1 LSKLSVERVKESVVV
16 GEPGMSEG
24 RRGLGRGLSALLGEV
39 DSAPAQAPGD
49 TVGGSREAPIELIR
63 RNPDQP
69 RRTFRED
76 DLVELSD
83 SIREKGVLQPILVRP
98 APGAA
103 GEYQIVAGER
113 RWRAAQRAGLKT
125 IPIMIRELDDLA
137 VLEIG
142 IIENVQRADLNALE
156 EALSYKV
163 LMDRFARTQEAIAQT
178 VGKSRSHVANTLRL
192 LALPEA
198 VQSYLTT
205 GELTAGHARA
215 IASAPDPTA
224 LAKEVIDKGL
234 SVRDAEALARR
245 TPNAAGEV
253 RAKPTGGRPA
263 RSKDTDTQS
272 LEADLS
278 SLLGLDVEID
288 DRGGAGAL
296 TIRYATLE
304 QLDDLCNRLTRSA

>member
-1 LSKLSVERVKESVVV
+1 
-16 GEPGMSEG
+16 MSEG

-39 DSAPAQAPGD
+39 DAAPAQAPGD
-49 TVGGSREAPIELIR
+49 AIGGSREAPIELIR

-125 IPIMIRELDDLA
+125 QPIIVRELDDLA

-142 IIENVQRADLNALE
+142 IIENVQRADLNAIE

-163 LMDRFARTQEAIAQT
+163 LIEKFGQTQEAISQT

-192 LALPEA
+192 LALPDS
-198 VQSYLTT
+198 VQHYVTS
-205 GELTAGHARA
+205 GEMTAGHARA
-215 IASAPDPTA
+215 IASAADPAA
-224 LAKEVIDKGL
+224 LAREVIDKGL

-253 RAKPTGGRPA
+253 RAKSPGAGRPA
-263 RSKDTDTQS
+263 KGKDTDTQS

-304 QLDDLCNRLTRSA
+304 QLDDLCNRLTRGA

>member
-1 LSKLSVERVKESVVV
+1 
-16 GEPGMSEG
+16 MSEG

-49 TVGGSREAPIELIR
+49 TAAGSRDAPIELVR

-69 RRTFRED
+69 RRTFREE

-98 APGAA
+98 APGAQ

-125 IPIMIRELDDLA
+125 IPIMVRELDDLA

-142 IIENVQRADLNALE
+142 IIENVQRADLNAIE

-163 LMDRFARTQEAIAQT
+163 LIDKFGQTQDMIAQT

-192 LALPEA
+192 LSLPDS
-198 VQSYLTT
+198 VQHYVTS
-205 GELTAGHARA
+205 GEMTAGHARA
-215 IASAPDPTA
+215 IANVPDPAA
-224 LAKEVIDKGL
+224 LAREVIDKGL

-245 TPNAAGEV
+245 APTADGEA
-253 RAKPTGGRPA
+253 RAKSSGGRPPK
-263 RSKDTDTQS
+263 SKDTDTQS

-304 QLDDLCNRLTRSA
+304 QLDDLCNRLTRGA

>member
-1 LSKLSVERVKESVVV
+1 
-16 GEPGMSEG
+16 MSEG

-39 DSAPAQAPGD
+39 DSAPPQAPGD
-49 TVGGSREAPIELIR
+49 TGVGSREAPIELVR

-76 DLVELSD
+76 DLVELAD

-98 APGAA
+98 APGAS

-125 IPIMIRELDDLA
+125 IPIMVRELDDLA

-142 IIENVQRADLNALE
+142 IIENVQRADLNAIE

-163 LMDRFARTQEAIAQT
+163 LIDKFGQTQELIAQT

-192 LALPEA
+192 LSLPDS
-198 VQSYLTT
+198 VQHYVTS
-205 GELTAGHARA
+205 GEMTAGHARA
-215 IASAPDPTA
+215 IANVPDPAA
-224 LAKEVIDKGL
+224 LAREVIDKGL

-245 TPNAAGEV
+245 APTADGEA
-253 RAKPTGGRPA
+253 RPKPTGSKAPRV
-263 RSKDTDTQS
+263 KDTDTQA

-278 SLLGLDVEID
+278 SVLGLDVEID
-288 DRGGAGAL
+288 HRDGTGAL

-304 QLDDLCNRLTRSA
+304 QLDDLCNRLTRGH

>member
-1 LSKLSVERVKESVVV
+1 
-16 GEPGMSEG
+16 M
-24 RRGLGRGLSALLGEV
+24 LGEV
-39 DSAPAQAPGD
+39 DAAPAQAPGE
-49 TVGGSREAPIELIR
+49 TGAGSRDAPIELVR

-69 RRTFRED
+69 RRTFREE

-98 APGAA
+98 APGAQ

-125 IPIMIRELDDLA
+125 IPIMVRELDDLA

-142 IIENVQRADLNALE
+142 IIENVQRADLNAIE

-163 LMDRFARTQEAIAQT
+163 LIDKFGQTQEMIAQT

-192 LALPEA
+192 LSLPDS
-198 VQSYLTT
+198 VQHYVTS
-205 GELTAGHARA
+205 GEMTAGHARA
-215 IASAPDPTA
+215 IANVPDPAA
-224 LAKEVIDKGL
+224 LAREVIDKGL

-245 TPNAAGEV
+245 APDASGEA
-253 RAKPTGGRPA
+253 RAKSTGGRPSK
-263 RSKDTDTQS
+263 SKDTDTQS

-304 QLDDLCNRLTRSA
+304 QLDDLCNRLTRGA

>member
-1 LSKLSVERVKESVVV
+1 
-16 GEPGMSEG
+16 MSEG

-49 TVGGSREAPIELIR
+49 TAGGSREAPIELIR

-69 RRTFRED
+69 RKTFHEE

-83 SIREKGVLQPILVRP
+83 SIREKGILQPILVRP

-125 IPIMIRELDDLA
+125 IPIIIRELDDLA

-156 EALSYKV
+156 EAQSYKV
-163 LMDRFARTQEAIAQT
+163 LMDKFGRTQEAIAQT
-178 VGKSRSHVANTLRL
+178 VGKSRSHIANTLRL
-192 LALPEA
+192 LALPDA
-198 VQSYLTT
+198 VQTYLTS

-224 LAKEVIDKGL
+224 LAREVVGKGL
-234 SVRDAEALARR
+234 SVREAEALARR

-253 RAKPTGGRPA
+253 RARSNGGRPP
-263 RSKDTDTQS
+263 RTKDTDTQA
-272 LEADLS
+272 LESDLS
-278 SLLGLDVEID
+278 SVLGLDVEID
-288 DRGGAGAL
+288 HRGDAGAI
-296 TIRYATLE
+296 TIRYAKLE
-304 QLDDLCNRLTRSA
+304 QLDDLCNRLTRGL